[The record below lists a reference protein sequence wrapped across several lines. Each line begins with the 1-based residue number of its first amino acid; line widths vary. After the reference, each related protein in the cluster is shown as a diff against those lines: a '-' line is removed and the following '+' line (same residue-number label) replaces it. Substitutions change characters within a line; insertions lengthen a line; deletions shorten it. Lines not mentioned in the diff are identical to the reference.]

1 MSGFALRP
9 YQAECLQSIREAY
22 KSGFRRQLVCLPT
35 GTGKTVV
42 FAQLPAFFRMRNR
55 MVVLAHRD
63 ELLTQ
68 AREKIL
74 EANPGLPVG
83 IERAEDHAPE
93 DARIVIA
100 SVATLGRGIGTRLQ
114 RFNPDL
120 YKIIVVD
127 EAHHCVAETYKRI
140 LQYFGVL
147 PASGPAGGNSGT
159 DKLLLGVTATPK
171 RGDQVGLGQIF
182 EKIVYS
188 RTLPDMI
195 GAGFLCPIEGYRVT
209 TDLDLSRVR
218 TQHGDFV
225 VSDLARAVNEDARNA
240 ILVKVYR
247 ELAAGRRTLVFCVD
261 VAHAQAVAMQFA
273 SAGVPSQAVW
283 GGMPLSER
291 RHAITEFAE
300 GKVQVLTNCNVLTE
314 GFDEPKI
321 ECILMA
327 RPTQSGLLYT
337 QMIGRGTRLAQGKS
351 ALRVLDIV
359 DNSRKHKL
367 ASLPTLFGLP
377 GDFDLKGKGALS
389 VCREIERA
397 AARYPFLNF
406 GNIRSQ
412 EGLKV
417 MIEKVNLIEP
427 SVAPEVEAYARCTW
441 VKMPDDTY
449 RLHLGKDEWL
459 VIDRNLLGV
468 FEVRLM
474 GGAAC
479 GRRAA
484 VPREVGGRV
493 PERGPAAGGA
503 ASASGSKIGETG
515 NLPDAFQSAESFVR
529 KKRPEILKLVGR
541 NMKWRHEAATQK
553 QAEALKRM
561 RIPVRPNLKRGEASM
576 LISAALS
583 RRTHAPDDARQN
595 ASAASS
601 STPPLTQPRKS

>member
-1 MSGFALRP
+1 MPGFALRP
-9 YQAECLQSIREAY
+9 YQAECLESIRGAY
-22 KSGFRRQLVCLPT
+22 RSGIRRQLVCLPT

-42 FAQLPAFFRMRNR
+42 FAQLPVYFRMRNR

-68 AREKIL
+68 ARDKIL
-74 EANPGLPVG
+74 GANPELPVG

-93 DARIVIA
+93 DARVVIA
-100 SVATLGRGIGTRLQ
+100 SVATLGRSDGTRLK
-114 RFNPDL
+114 RFNPEL

-127 EAHHCVAETYKRI
+127 EAHHCVAPTYKRI
-140 LQYFGVL
+140 LEYFGVL
-147 PASGPAGGNSGT
+147 NSGT

-171 RGDQVGLGQIF
+171 RGDQVGLGQVF

-188 RTLPDMI
+188 RALPDMI
-195 GAGFLCPIEGYRVT
+195 AAGFLCPIEGYRVT

-261 VAHAQAVAMQFA
+261 VLHAQAVAMQFA
-273 SAGVPSQAVW
+273 SAGISSQAVW

-291 RHAITEFAE
+291 RQAILDFAE

-321 ECILMA
+321 ECIIMA

-337 QMIGRGTRLAQGKS
+337 QMIGRGTRLAPGKS
-351 ALRVLDIV
+351 ALRVIDIV

-389 VCREIERA
+389 VCRQIEGA
-397 AARYPFLNF
+397 VARYPFLNF
-406 GNIRSQ
+406 ANIRSP
-412 EGLKV
+412 EDLKV

-427 SVAPEVEAYARCTW
+427 SLAPEVEAHARCTW
-441 VKMPDDTY
+441 VKMPDESY
-449 RLHLGKDEWL
+449 RLHLGRDEWL
-459 VIDRNLLGV
+459 VIDRNLLGI
-468 FEVRLM
+468 FEIQLM
-474 GGAAC
+474 GGAAS
-479 GRRAA
+479 AQ
-484 VPREVGGRV
+484 
-493 PERGPAAGGA
+493 GA
-503 ASASGSKIGETG
+503 KIGDTG
-515 NLPDAFQSAESFVR
+515 KLPDAFQSAESFVR
-529 KKRPEILKLVGR
+529 KKRPEVLKLVGR
-541 NMKWRHEAATQK
+541 NMKWRHEPATEK
-553 QAEALKRM
+553 QVESLKRM
-561 RIPVRPNLKRGEASM
+561 RIPLKPNLTRGEASM

-583 RRTHAPDDARQN
+583 RRTRAPNLPAATARAGAIRQN
-595 ASAASS
+595 SPAPSP
-601 STPPLTQPRKS
+601 STPPPIQPRKV